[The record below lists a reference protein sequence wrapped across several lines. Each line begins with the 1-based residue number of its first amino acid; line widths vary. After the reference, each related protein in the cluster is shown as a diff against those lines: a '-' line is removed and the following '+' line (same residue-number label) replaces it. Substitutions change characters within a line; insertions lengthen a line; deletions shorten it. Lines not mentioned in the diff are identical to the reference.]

1 MPLTIAI
8 MTGGGDC
15 PGLNAAIRTLV
26 RAAERDGTRVIGILN
41 GFEGLAER
49 RFVPLSAIDV
59 RGVLRVGGTVLGSST
74 RLDPF
79 LRTEPDGSVT
89 DLTDAAREGLRTLE
103 ADAVVMIGGDGT
115 HYLMHHL
122 RDHDGGPRIIGIPK
136 TIDNDVHGTDYAI
149 GFDTC
154 ADFVTDAVGRMHA
167 TAASHQ
173 RVILIEVM
181 GRTAGWV
188 ALYAGLAG
196 GADAALLPE
205 VPYTLAGLRSVIE
218 RRNTD
223 GRAFTIIVVA
233 EGIGNPQDAPELMDA
248 GSGDCVSG
256 RIADAL
262 RPGLQQQVRSLV
274 LGHLQRGG
282 DPTGTDRVRA
292 MMLAHTAYLAAMNGR
307 DKVMAALRGNTTTLV
322 DFDDVVQGPRLVPL
336 DHPLLRMAMETGV
349 YVGE

>member
-1 MPLTIAI
+1 MPQTIAI

-15 PGLNAAIRTLV
+15 PGLNAAIRTVV

-49 RFVPLSAIDV
+49 RFMPLTANDV

-74 RLDPF
+74 RTDPF
-79 LRTEPDGSVT
+79 QRTESDGNTT
-89 DLTDAAREGLRTLE
+89 DLLDAAREGLRTLA

-115 HYLMHHL
+115 HYLMRQL
-122 RDHDGGPRIIGIPK
+122 RGHDGGPRIVGVPK

-154 ADFVTDAVGRMHA
+154 AAFVTDAVGRMHA

-173 RVILIEVM
+173 RVMLIEVM

-196 GADAALLPE
+196 GADAVLLPE
-205 VPYTLAGLRSVIE
+205 VPYTLAGLQRTITQRNAAGRS
-218 RRNTD
+218 
-223 GRAFTIIVVA
+223 FSIIVVA
-233 EGIGNPQDAPELMDA
+233 EGIQLPPDAPDA
-248 GSGDCVSG
+248 SVGAMGDSISE
-256 RIADAL
+256 RLADAL
-262 RPGLQQQVRSLV
+262 RPQVPQQVRSLV

-292 MMLAHTAYLAAMNGR
+292 MMLAHTAYRAALDGHDN
-307 DKVMAALRGNTTTLV
+307 VMAALRGNSTTLV
-322 DFDDVVQGPRLVPL
+322 GFDEVVQGPRLVPL
-336 DHPLLRMAMETGV
+336 DHPLLSMAMETGV
-349 YVGE
+349 YVGA